1 MQRNITL
8 KSADLRPITKRHGLA
23 DRIGKDFKRHHR
35 LYLLMLPV
43 LVFYLVFH
51 YAPMFGAV
59 VAFKNYSPSL
69 GIFGSPWV
77 GLAHFKDFFSS
88 YYFVRILRNTLLLS
102 TYTILFCFPAPIILA
117 LLMNELRSKIFVR
130 VAQTIVY
137 LPRFISII
145 VICSLIKT
153 FTYSDGIIN
162 DFLVL
167 FTGQRIPLLQEP
179 KYFRTIYILSEIW
192 QTIGWDSIIY
202 VAALSGVS
210 KELYDA
216 AEVDGAGKWRQL
228 WCVTLPSIA
237 PTIVVLLIIKIGSIM
252 NLGYE
257 KVILLYNEV
266 IYETADIISSFIYR
280 KGLQDFSWSY
290 STAVGLFNSVCSF
303 VLLISA
309 NAISRKY
316 TESSLW

>member
-1 MQRNITL
+1 M
-8 KSADLRPITKRHGLA
+8 
-23 DRIGKDFKRHHR
+23 
-35 LYLLMLPV
+35 
-43 LVFYLVFH
+43 
-51 YAPMFGAV
+51 
-59 VAFKNYSPSL
+59 
-69 GIFGSPWV
+69 
-77 GLAHFKDFFSS
+77 
-88 YYFVRILRNTLLLS
+88 
-102 TYTILFCFPAPIILA
+102 
-117 LLMNELRSKIFVR
+117 
-130 VAQTIVY
+130 
-137 LPRFISII
+137 
-145 VICSLIKT
+145 
-153 FTYSDGIIN
+153 
-162 DFLVL
+162 
-167 FTGQRIPLLQEP
+167 
-179 KYFRTIYILSEIW
+179 
-192 QTIGWDSIIY
+192 
-202 VAALSGVS
+202 AALSGVS